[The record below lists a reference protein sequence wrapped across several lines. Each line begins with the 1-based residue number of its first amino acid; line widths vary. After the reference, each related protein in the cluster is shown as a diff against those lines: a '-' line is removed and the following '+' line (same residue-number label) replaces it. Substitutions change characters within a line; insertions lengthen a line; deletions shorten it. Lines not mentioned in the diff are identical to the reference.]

1 MLEYLKATL
10 KDFDT
15 KLRFRSEDGK
25 LQRCELAKANTFM
38 LGLDDANKLESLLRQ
53 LYEMQTQLQEKDK
66 KIAGLQ
72 ASISTMQDMVRR
84 YKNKETG
91 KPSRFH
97 GWTVESMKDFKQ
109 HQFSNRIVSYTIVTP
124 YPSGDVSSADMA
136 NVIRDLSNLLGI
148 SFEKDDYDWVDD
160 GKNVKLTLK
169 LKNGTYSKDD
179 MQRLLD
185 NACASKKESV

>member
-1 MLEYLKATL
+1 MLEYLKANL

-38 LGLDDANKLESLLRQ
+38 LGLDDANRLEGLLGQ
-53 LYEMQTQLQEKDK
+53 IYKIQTQLQEKDTE
-66 KIAGLQ
+66 IAGLQ
-72 ASISTMQDMVRR
+72 ASISTMKDIVRR
-84 YKNKETG
+84 YKNKEAG

-109 HQFSNRIVSYTIVTP
+109 HAYNNRIVTYTIVTP
-124 YPSGDVSSADMA
+124 YPSGGVLSANMA
-136 NVIRDLSNLLGI
+136 NLISDLSNLLDI
-148 SFEKDDYDWVDD
+148 SFEKNDYDWVDD

-169 LKNGTYSKDD
+169 LKNSIYSKDD
-179 MQRLLD
+179 MQGLID
-185 NACASKKESV
+185 NAYASTKESV